1 MEERGH
7 IMIKTD
13 DGIAALEQI
22 LRHDRP
28 ADRLQPARHRPLARL
43 LPGHRDT
50 GVLRRPDH
58 HGPRLGQR
66 PPADADG
73 LLAALHE
80 APPDDRRALLRD
92 RTAQHIADVLRLDAC
107 DPNASLT
114 LLGLDSLAVEMRNRL
129 QRELRL
135 TFPQT
140 ALWTHP
146 TVTALTDYLLGQLT
160 EQHNLP
166 TTSAA

>member
-1 MEERGH
+1 M
-7 IMIKTD
+7 
-13 DGIAALEQI
+13 
-22 LRHDRP
+22 
-28 ADRLQPARHRPLARL
+28 
-43 LPGHRDT
+43 
-50 GVLRRPDH
+50 
-58 HGPRLGQR
+58 
-66 PPADADG
+66 
-73 LLAALHE
+73 
-80 APPDDRRALLRD
+80 
-92 RTAQHIADVLRLDAC
+92 LRLDAC

-114 LLGLDSLAVEMRNRL
+114 LLGLDSLRAVEIRNRL